1 MDVDRRNFREGQYR
15 VGLPVARQHAL
26 AVVAHLFFQRPADRL
41 HDAAFGL
48 IDHAVRID
56 DLADIDCSDRARH
69 MRIRFQRKIDHHRH
83 IAVAILVLREGKA
96 AAAGAV
102 ALRAGFPAGFLG
114 GDFDHGARARVFQ
127 VAQAEFN
134 RVAVRRR
141 GEFVHERFDREHI
154 ADGAEP
160 AQGRRAKRLHFDTMR
175 HHALVRQRVNHRR
188 IARHAAAARHRRI
201 GLRASRHRLFE
212 IPSRQQRRHRRR
224 RLDRYRPLAVAVAP
238 DLDRP
243 VDDIAGVVEG
253 GMHVGGHR
261 RAVGFPRELVVAH
274 PLHLHR
280 AAAGRARQ
288 QHRVER
294 DVVGAVVAVTARA
307 FAVMDDDFFKVH
319 LQHGGEV
326 VAQLIH
332 ALAVRP
338 HFDTLAVNARQRAG
352 GADRS
357 VGDIGF
363 GVARIESARAA
374 CFRRHIDAF

>member
-1 MDVDRRNFREGQYR
+1 MIQRIGDCGRHRAGGDLAGAQWFFFRPVDQMDFDRRNFREGEDR
-15 VGLPVARQHAL
+15 VGFPVARQHAL
-26 AVVAHLFFQRPADRL
+26 AVVAHLFLQRPADRL

-56 DLADIDCSDRARH
+56 DLADIDCGHRARD

-83 IAVAILVLREGKA
+83 IAVAVLVLRERKA
-96 AAAGAV
+96 AAARAV

-114 GDFDHGARARVFQ
+114 GEFDHGACARIFH
-127 VAQAEFN
+127 VAKTEFN
-134 RVAVRRR
+134 RVAVRCG
-141 GEFVHERFDREHI
+141 GEFVHERFDCEYI

-160 AQGRRAKRLHFDTMR
+160 AQGRRAQRLHLDAVR
-175 HHALVRQRVNHRR
+175 DHALVRKRVNHRC

-280 AAAGRARQ
+280 AAAGGAR
-288 QHRVER
+288 
-294 DVVGAVVAVTARA
+294 
-307 FAVMDDDFFKVH
+307 
-319 LQHGGEV
+319 
-326 VAQLIH
+326 
-332 ALAVRP
+332 
-338 HFDTLAVNARQRAG
+338 
-352 GADRS
+352 
-357 VGDIGF
+357 
-363 GVARIESARAA
+363 
-374 CFRRHIDAF
+374 